1 MEATGVSG
9 SANKQRALLVTVG
22 LPDIPLV
29 DLEASLKELAGLV
42 DTAGAVVVGTEIQN
56 RLKPSS
62 SLFIGKGKAHELEE
76 RRANGEFDLVVFDVE
91 LSPSQLRN
99 LEDII
104 DCPIV
109 DRTTVILDIF
119 ALRAKTKEAKLQV
132 EIAQLKH
139 RLTRLTG
146 KGTDLSRLAGGIGT
160 RGPGLTKLETD
171 RRRIRDR
178 IAFINKELEGIK
190 GHREVMRKQRG
201 KNRVPV
207 VALAGYTNAGKSTLH
222 RVLSGSDT
230 YADDRLFAT
239 LDVVARRVDPEKGQP
254 YILIDTVGFIRNL
267 PHQLVAAFRSTLEEI
282 EICDI
287 ILHVVDSTSQQM
299 DKEIKVVEEV
309 LSDMEVLDR
318 PRILVLNKVDLL
330 ASQDET
336 LHLTLQYPNAI
347 PVSAVQGLGVE
358 ELKDAIRREIML
370 TRQEAEYRIPF
381 EKFSL
386 LDTIHREGTVIS
398 REDGQ
403 DGVLVK
409 AILPP
414 DLAARIKRELQD

>member
-1 MEATGVSG
+1 MDAAISTE
-9 SANKQRALLVTVG
+9 KQRALLVAVG
-22 LPDIPLV
+22 LPHIMPV
-29 DLEASLKELAGLV
+29 DLEDSLKELAGLV
-42 DTAGAVVVGTEIQN
+42 DTAGAVVVGAEVQN

-62 SLFIGKGKAHELEE
+62 SLFIGKGKAEELEE
-76 RRANGEFDLVVFDVE
+76 RREAGEFDLLVFDVE

-99 LEDII
+99 LEDMI

-132 EIAQLKH
+132 EIAQLQH

-178 IAFINKELEGIK
+178 IALITKELEGIK
-190 GHREVMRKQRG
+190 DHRELMRKQRG
-201 KNRVPV
+201 RNRVPV

-239 LDVVARRVDPEKGQP
+239 LDVLSRKVESDNAQP
-254 YILIDTVGFIRNL
+254 YVLIDTVGFIRNL
-267 PHQLVAAFRSTLEEI
+267 PHQLIAAFRSTLEEI
-282 EICDI
+282 EVCDI
-287 ILHVVDSTSQQM
+287 ILHVVDSTSHQPEA
-299 DKEIKVVEEV
+299 EIKVVEDV
-309 LSDMEVLDR
+309 LADMDILDT
-318 PRILVLNKVDLL
+318 PRILVFNKIDLL
-330 ASQDET
+330 ASQDE
-336 LHLTLQYPNAI
+336 LFQLTAQYFESIA
-347 PVSAVQGLGVE
+347 VSGVVGTGMKELE
-358 ELKDAIRREIML
+358 ETIQKAIML
-370 TRQEAEYRIPF
+370 TRQEAEFMIPF

-386 LDTIHREGTVIS
+386 LDTIHSEGTVIS
-398 REDGQ
+398 REDTVE
-403 DGVLVK
+403 GVQVK

-414 DLAARIKRELQD
+414 PLVARIERELQA

>member
-1 MEATGVSG
+1 MEATGA
-9 SANKQRALLVTVG
+9 ANKQRALLVTVG
-22 LPDIPLV
+22 LPDISLV

-62 SLFIGKGKAHELEE
+62 ALFIGKGKAQELEE
-76 RRANGEFDLVVFDVE
+76 RRANGEFDLLVFDVE

-99 LEDII
+99 LEDMI

-171 RRRIRDR
+171 RRRIRDK

-190 GHREVMRKQRG
+190 GHRELMRKQRG

-222 RVLSGSDT
+222 QVLSGSDT
-230 YADDRLFAT
+230 YADNRLFAT
-239 LDVVARRVDPEKGQP
+239 LDVVARRVDPENGQP
-254 YILIDTVGFIRNL
+254 YVLIDTVGFIRNL
-267 PHQLVAAFRSTLEEI
+267 PHQLIAAFRSTLEEI

-299 DKEIKVVEEV
+299 DREIKVVEEV
-309 LSDMEVLDR
+309 LSDMEILDR
-318 PRILVLNKVDLL
+318 PRILVFNKIDLL

-336 LHLTLQYPNAI
+336 LHMTLQYPNSI
-347 PVSAVQGLGVE
+347 PVSAVRGLGVE
-358 ELKDAIRREIML
+358 ELKESIRQAIML
-370 TRQEAEYRIPF
+370 TRQEAEFRIPF
-381 EKFSL
+381 EKFFL

-403 DGVLVK
+403 DGVQVK

-414 DLAARIKRELQD
+414 DLAARIERELQD